1 MVKGFLFNFR
11 FLASY
16 LKPVIW
22 LILLVIVLNSQTF
35 ANEPLVKYKMM
46 HRTDANGNRILE
58 SDPRSYEDIRDF
70 PNSTFGDLN
79 FTVPRFGPKGTTIDP
94 NNPEVG
100 FPDDCYPDN
109 TSVSGNMEFTGRVI
123 SNITNNP
130 INGAIVAVYMGAENT
145 YNLPDVDH
153 FKDGN
158 EDPSSRRF
166 VVGGKDRYGRLTNL
180 YYYDI
185 TKKGSFRVF
194 ACNDYK
200 KLSASRLQTLA
211 RVNPTQFGSNPT
223 EPLPEGYTRT
233 GDNSVYFD
241 YSVPY
246 PKFNLAVICGFAV
259 TPDKK
264 SMSPIIGEIYS
275 IVNYNDEY
283 KQPGRPNF
291 MRKTGFDI
299 RVNCDDNIPPFTV
312 PMNLDY
318 ASPSNIASCRMDD
331 ISPNLLSYMNSVK
344 APLRNR
350 AFDTSPASLTVPNS
364 TIIPDLSA
372 LPECTPG
379 DMFCLKNFLT
389 FAIPKPDNAT
399 NVFNYGDKTYLD
411 PESVPEKIKEQK
423 FTYTYSII
431 DRKVDLD
438 DSNFDGQD
446 FIPVSRNSTQGQL
459 DAKVDLSSAIDDY
472 KFDLGTLR
480 QLYGCFTTL
489 NAPVQGTSAYVDDLK
504 FNDLV
509 VAKQQGDPTAIEIR
523 RAAYTNNIRIPSCR
537 ELFCATQVNP
547 DKELCK
553 FPKNEL
559 FRSRINYS
567 PFVENN
573 PNDPSLYYIMNSTL
587 GYGPAV
593 TLSTLTQ
600 EEITKNFMILAKQL
614 INSDFNPKAT
624 HPDPTINASL
634 NYRPVTNIGE
644 IPGCFNEENRLVYL
658 NGPGTPNEGSITY
671 TLNGNTTTF
680 YSPVPLLSF
689 ISIPYSMELYHA
701 NTGDNYRNMNTND
714 PTPFFPEECDMT
726 SPANPKQLTN
736 QKFANCRKA
745 VLPGGVY
752 SISALTII
760 SKMCSE
766 AVRVPIA
773 NFGTFQQK
781 AERGLAYDNANE
793 TLYKGYIDIE
803 PSVTKIGSVQSL
815 CLCEPGDTDCN
826 MKSYLNNAYDE
837 TPANRRYE
845 GMSSTERLKV
855 ISNFAVSSLI
865 GPADQSNNKNFIGVL
880 CKNKFTDNSRQAD
893 PPAVP
898 CENGNL
904 SNYDGDANGYT
915 VNITDPIKFVQN
927 SNIRVTWPFSE
938 EQLNLAPDK
947 YEYLIYQWENDDRTK
962 SNDPLVNERISAY
975 KPNGGTVNLIEY
987 VKKPEDEDLDRLVL
1001 KWGQCNRD
1009 KVESVYLYDGS
1020 AGNQDGISPRSIYS
1034 ACGSGSSTVNL
1045 PNSSGTPIRFE
1056 CSKSSVEERCT
1067 ENRSLNVKPN
1077 PYYVSDITVT
1087 DKAFDDKTRIKSESY
1102 IEGNDTQQ
1110 GMKVVQETSD
1120 GTTGSLKAKY
1130 SFQNAKYDPIPQV
1143 LNGFRDFATYAKV
1156 PSINNICRAPKL
1168 GAVVDIRVRELDYSG
1183 RNFLS
1188 TKPSS
1193 AIENYTAGLHCN
1205 SYIPEEMAR
1214 CDEPN
1219 FRDNMDPAWL
1229 RAAAAAGL
1237 DGPQTREYCKAIR
1250 CKILCQHL
1258 YTPGNYYFYGE
1269 MQENLETPQ
1278 YYCRNL
1284 NPTRGVEMQVNKGDE
1299 GCVLDY
1305 VDAMRQVYALP
1316 FSTDTRVE
1324 TEIKD
1329 EKLNKSYYPVFNNNL
1344 CTYPNVNQVDPDV
1357 PFDPGNCTPFME
1369 TLVDNFR
1376 RDLNNRTPLQIG
1388 GN

>member
-1 MVKGFLFNFR
+1 MVRSFYTNFKLIVCTFLMI
-11 FLASY
+11 FL
-16 LKPVIW
+16 L
-22 LILLVIVLNSQTF
+22 SQKVF

-46 HRTDANGNRILE
+46 HRTDGNGVRLLE
-58 SDPRSYEDIRDF
+58 SDPRSYED
-70 PNSTFGDLN
+70 PLEMPGSVYGDLN

-94 NNPEVG
+94 NNPEIG
-100 FPDDCYPDN
+100 FTDDCYPD
-109 TSVSGNMEFTGRVI
+109 SSAISGNIEFTGRVV

-153 FKDGN
+153 LKDSN
-158 EDPSSRRF
+158 SDSSTRRF
-166 VVGGKDRYGRLTNL
+166 VVGGKDRFGRLTNL

-185 TKKGSFRVF
+185 TKEGKFKVF
-194 ACNDYK
+194 ACNDYR
-200 KLSASRLQTLA
+200 KLSSSRLQTLA
-211 RVNPTQFGSNPT
+211 NVNPTQFGSNPT
-223 EPLPEGYTRT
+223 EPLPEGYSRT
-233 GDNSVYFD
+233 GDDSIYFD

-246 PKFNLAVICGFAV
+246 PKFNLAVICGFAI

-283 KQPGRPNF
+283 KKPGRPNY
-291 MRKTGFDI
+291 MRKSGFDI

-318 ASPSNIASCRMDD
+318 TSPSNIASCRMDD
-331 ISPNLLSYMNSVK
+331 VAPNLLSYMNSVK

-350 AFDTSPASLTVPNS
+350 AFDTSPASLTVPNA
-364 TIIPDLSA
+364 TTIPDLNV
-372 LPECTPG
+372 LPECNPG
-379 DMFCLKNFLT
+379 DMFCLKNFLSL
-389 FAIPKPDNAT
+389 AIPQPNNAT
-399 NVFNYGDKTYLD
+399 NVFNYGEKTYLD
-411 PESVPEKIKEQK
+411 PTSVPDKIKEQS
-423 FTYTYSII
+423 FVYTTSVI

-438 DSNFDGQD
+438 DSNFEGQD

-459 DAKVDLSSAIDDY
+459 DAKIDLSSAIDDY

-489 NAPVQGTSAYVDDLK
+489 NAPKEGTSAYIDDLK
-504 FNDLV
+504 YNDLV
-509 VAKQQGDPTAIEIR
+509 VAKQQGNQTEIDIR

-537 ELFCATQVNP
+537 ELFCAGQVNP
-547 DKELCK
+547 DKELCR

-559 FRSRINYS
+559 FRHSFNYS
-567 PFVENN
+567 PFVERN
-573 PNDPSLYYIMNSTL
+573 PNDPNLYYIMNSTL

-600 EEITKNFMILAKQL
+600 EEITKKFLILARQL

-624 HPDPTINASL
+624 HPNPAVNANL
-634 NYRPVTNIGE
+634 NYKPVTNIGE
-644 IPGCFNEENRLVYL
+644 IPGCFDESGSLVYL
-658 NGPGTPNEGSITY
+658 NGPGTQNEGSITY

-689 ISIPYSMELYHA
+689 ISIPYSMELFHA
-701 NTGDNYRNMNTND
+701 NSGDNYKNMNTLD

-726 SPANPKQLTN
+726 SPANPKQFTN

-752 SISALTII
+752 SISALSII
-760 SKMCSE
+760 SKMCSD
-766 AVRVPIA
+766 AVRVPVA
-773 NFGTFQQK
+773 NFGTFDQK
-781 AERGLAYDNANE
+781 AERGLAYGNANE

-826 MKSYLNNAYDE
+826 LKSYLNNAYDE
-837 TPANRRYE
+837 TPASRRYE
-845 GMSSTERLKV
+845 GMSSTERLKI
-855 ISNFAVSSLI
+855 ISNFAVSSLV
-865 GPADQSNNKNFIGVL
+865 GDANQSNNKNYIGVL
-880 CKNKFTDNSRQAD
+880 CKNKFTDNSRQAN

-898 CENGNL
+898 CEQGTL
-904 SNYDGDANGYT
+904 SNYDGDQNGYT
-915 VNITDPIKFVQN
+915 VNITDPAKFVRN
-927 SNIRVTWPFSE
+927 DNIRVTWPFSE
-938 EQLNLAPDK
+938 KQLDLTPDK
-947 YEYLIYQWENDDRTK
+947 YEFLIYQWESDDRSK

-975 KPNGGTVNLIEY
+975 KPNGGTINLIQY
-987 VKKPEDEDLDRLVL
+987 DADPEDRDLEQLAL
-1001 KWGQCNRD
+1001 SWGQCNSD
-1009 KVESVYLYDGS
+1009 QIKNVYLYGGS
-1020 AGNQDGISPRSIYS
+1020 TSDRDGISTRRIYDACRSS
-1034 ACGSGSSTVNL
+1034 SGSSSVTLTNG
-1045 PNSSGTPIRFE
+1045 SGT
-1056 CSKSSVEERCT
+1056 SVSFDCGRTDVEKRCL
-1067 ENRSLNVKPN
+1067 ENRSLNVKKEPK
-1077 PYYVSDITVT
+1077 YISDITVT
-1087 DKAFDDKTRIKSESY
+1087 EKNFDEKTRIKSESY
-1102 IEGNDTQQ
+1102 IEGEDTQD

-1120 GTTGSLKAKY
+1120 GTTGALKAKF
-1130 SFQNAKYDPIPQV
+1130 SFNNAKYDPIPQV

-1156 PSINNICRAPKL
+1156 PSINDICRAPKL
-1168 GAVVDIRVRELDYSG
+1168 GAVIDVRVRELDFAG

-1193 AIENYTAGLHCN
+1193 AIENYSAGLHCN
-1205 SYIPEEMAR
+1205 SYIPEEMER

-1250 CKILCQHL
+1250 CKILCQHM
-1258 YTPGNYYFYGE
+1258 YTQGNYYFYGE

-1284 NPTRGVEMQVNKGDE
+1284 NPTRGVEMQVNRGDE

-1316 FSTDTRVE
+1316 FSTDDRAVTK
-1324 TEIKD
+1324 IKE
-1329 EKLNKSYYPVFNNNL
+1329 EKLNKNYYPVFNNNL
-1344 CTYPNVNQVDPDV
+1344 CTYPNVNQVDPNV
-1357 PFDPGNCTPFME
+1357 PFDPGNCAPFME
-1369 TLVDNFR
+1369 TLLDNFR
-1376 RDLNNRTPLQIG
+1376 RDINNTTPLRIG

>member
-11 FLASY
+11 FLVSY

-22 LILLVIVLNSQTF
+22 LILLVIALNPQTF

-94 NNPEVG
+94 NNPEDN
-100 FPDDCYPDN
+100 FPDDCYPDSN
-109 TSVSGNMEFTGRVI
+109 SLSGNIEFTGRVI
-123 SNITNNP
+123 SNISNNP
-130 INGAIVAVYMGAENT
+130 ISGAVVAVYMGAENT

-153 FKDGN
+153 LKDGN
-158 EDPSSRRF
+158 EDSSTRRF

-185 TKKGSFRVF
+185 TKEGKFRVF

-200 KLSASRLQTLA
+200 KLSANRLRTLA
-211 RVNPTQFGSNPT
+211 QVNPDQFGANAT
-223 EPLPEGYTRT
+223 KPLPEGYTRA
-233 GDNSVYFD
+233 GDNSIYYD
-241 YSVPY
+241 YSIAY
-246 PKFNLAVICGFAV
+246 PKFSIAVICGLAV

-264 SMSPIIGEIYS
+264 NMAPIIGEIYS
-275 IVNYNDEY
+275 IVTYNDEY
-283 KQPGRPNF
+283 KQPNRPNY
-291 MRKTGFDI
+291 MRKAGFDI
-299 RVNCDDNIPPFTV
+299 RVNCPDDVPPFTV

-318 ASPSNIASCRMDD
+318 SSPSNIASCRMDD
-331 ISPNLLSYMNSVK
+331 ISPNLLTYMNTVK

-364 TIIPDLSA
+364 TVTPNLSA

-379 DMFCLKNFLT
+379 DLFCLKNFLT
-389 FAIPKPDNAT
+389 LAIPKPDNAT
-399 NVFNYGDKTYLD
+399 NIFNYGDKTYLD
-411 PESVPEKIKEQK
+411 PESVSDKIKEQR
-423 FTYTYSII
+423 FAYTYSII

-438 DSNFDGQD
+438 DTNNTSQD
-446 FIPVSRNSTQGQL
+446 FIPKSRNSTEGQL

-480 QLYGCFTTL
+480 QLYGCFTNL
-489 NAPVQGTSAYVDDLK
+489 NAPETSTSAYIDDLK

-509 VAKQQGDPTAIEIR
+509 VARQQGTPQQVEVK

-537 ELFCATQVNP
+537 ELFCASQINP
-547 DKELCK
+547 DSKLCR
-553 FPKNEL
+553 FPKSEL
-559 FRSRINYS
+559 L
-567 PFVENN
+567 ENN
-573 PNDPSLYYIMNSTL
+573 YLFLDSVIRNPDHPSLYYIINATSA
-587 GYGPAV
+587 YGPAV
-593 TLSTLTQ
+593 TLSTLTH
-600 EEITKNFMILAKQL
+600 EEITKNFMVLAKQL

-624 HPDPTINASL
+624 HPDPAINASL
-634 NYRPVTNIGE
+634 NYKPVTNIGE
-644 IPGCFNEENRLVYL
+644 VPGCFNDQGNLVYL
-658 NGPGTPNEGSITY
+658 NGPNTVNEGSITY
-671 TLNGNTTTF
+671 TFEGNTTTF
-680 YSPVPLLSF
+680 YSPIPLLSF
-689 ISIPYSMELYHA
+689 ISIPYSMELFHA

-714 PTPFFPEECDMT
+714 PTPFFPEECDIT
-726 SPANPKQLTN
+726 SPANPKQFTN

-760 SKMCSE
+760 SKMCSD

-781 AERGLAYDNANE
+781 AERGLAYNNANE

-815 CLCEPGDTDCN
+815 CLCEPGDTNCN
-826 MKSYLNNAYDE
+826 LKSHLNNAYDE

-855 ISNFAVSSLI
+855 ISNFAVSSLV
-865 GPADQSNNKNFIGVL
+865 GPGDQSDTKNFIGVL
-880 CKNKFTDNSRQAD
+880 CKNKFTDNSRQS
-893 PPAVP
+893 PVPAVP
-898 CENGNL
+898 CEIGNL

-915 VNITDPIKFVQN
+915 VNIKDPIKFVQN

-938 EQLNLAPDK
+938 EQLNLTPDK
-947 YEYLIYQWENDDRTK
+947 YEYLIYQWENVDRAK

-975 KPNGGTVNLIEY
+975 KKEGGTVNLIEY
-987 VKKPEDEDLDRLVL
+987 VKKPEDEDLERLVL
-1001 KWGQCNRD
+1001 KWGQCNLIED
-1009 KVESVYLYDGS
+1009 VYLYDGS
-1020 AGNQDGISPRSIYS
+1020 AGNRGGISPRDINRE
-1034 ACGSGSSTVNL
+1034 CRSGSLDVSL
-1045 PNSSGTPIRFE
+1045 PDSSGISVPFE
-1056 CSKSSVEERCT
+1056 CRKSSVEKRCT
-1067 ENRSLNVKPN
+1067 ENKSLNVKPD
-1077 PYYVSDITVT
+1077 PRYVSDITVT
-1087 DKAFDDKTRIKSESY
+1087 DKAFDDKTRIKSEPY
-1102 IEGNDTQQ
+1102 IEGERLIP

-1143 LNGFRDFATYAKV
+1143 LNGFRDFATYAVV
-1156 PSINNICRAPKL
+1156 PSINSICRAPKL

-1205 SYIPEEMAR
+1205 SYIPEELDR
-1214 CDEPN
+1214 CNVPN
-1219 FRDNMDPAWL
+1219 FETNMDPAWV
-1229 RAAAAAGL
+1229 RAMNASGL
-1237 DGPQTREYCKAIR
+1237 VGEQRREYCKAIR
-1250 CKILCQHL
+1250 CKILCQHM
-1258 YTPGNYYFYGE
+1258 YTQGNYYFYGE
-1269 MQENLETPQ
+1269 MQENLDTPQ

-1316 FSTDTRVE
+1316 FSLDDRFE
-1324 TEIKD
+1324 TSVME
-1329 EKLNKSYYPVFNNNL
+1329 EKLNKSLYPVFNNNL
-1344 CTYPNVNQVDPDV
+1344 CLYPNVNKVDPDAGFDRGNCV
-1357 PFDPGNCTPFME
+1357 PFMK
-1369 TLVDNFR
+1369 TLDDNFQNQI
-1376 RDLNNRTPLQIG
+1376 NNTFQITIG
-1388 GN
+1388 GNN